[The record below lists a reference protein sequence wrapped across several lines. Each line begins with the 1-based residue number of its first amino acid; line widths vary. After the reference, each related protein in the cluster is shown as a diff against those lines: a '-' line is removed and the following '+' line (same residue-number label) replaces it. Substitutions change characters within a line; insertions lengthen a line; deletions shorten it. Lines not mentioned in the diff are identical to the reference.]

1 MDDLAAVGGRLRK
14 ARGSRAL
21 AGRPA
26 EKGQRGS
33 QQLSVAPPPHLGQG
47 REAVCPPPSPFLP
60 PCGRQVD
67 RPLTLARGAR
77 QLVVHDAL
85 ETMKSVLGLYFS
97 SFTPMTY
104 MGASAEG
111 AEMTTRLA
119 PPVMCAVALAMSV
132 KTPVDS
138 TT

>member
-1 MDDLAAVGGRLRK
+1 M
-14 ARGSRAL
+14 
-21 AGRPA
+21 
-26 EKGQRGS
+26 
-33 QQLSVAPPPHLGQG
+33 
-47 REAVCPPPSPFLP
+47 
-60 PCGRQVD
+60 
-67 RPLTLARGAR
+67 
-77 QLVVHDAL
+77 VHDAL